1 LDLSVNARSILAF
14 AALAPYN
21 EQMQYQ
27 FPSDIRDRLR
37 DRLKNGLYTDEDDV
51 LRDAMDALDQIE
63 QDKLLRWHERNS
75 LAAEQSKQGLS
86 KPLDDEAVLAR
97 LRERLARKGILG

>member
-14 AALAPYN
+14 AALVLYN
-21 EQMQYQ
+21 EEMQYQ
-27 FPSDIRDRLR
+27 FPSDIRDRLQ
-37 DRLKNGLYTDEDDV
+37 DRLKHGSYTDEADV

-63 QDKLLRWHERNS
+63 QDKLLRWHEKNS

-86 KPLDDEAVLAR
+86 KPLNGEAVLAR
-97 LRERLARKGILG
+97 LRERLAREGILG